1 MEHVG
6 HHLEKDQRSGTSM
19 LDPATWN
26 ADEVLE
32 QYLCDE
38 GLIAR
43 DADGWKIGNGKP
55 RRRHAAVEEN
65 GDDSDEE

>member
-26 ADEVLE
+26 ADEMLE
-32 QYLCDE
+32 QYLSDE
-38 GLIAR
+38 GLIVR
-43 DADGWKIGNGKP
+43 DAEGGKIGNGKP
-55 RRRHAAVEEN
+55 RRRHTAVGE
-65 GDDSDEE
+65 DDDESDEE